1 MLKREFVLPNE
12 RCPICGAENTFQM
25 RGRIDNIPH
34 FGETI
39 ESIVT
44 CSNCKFKHA
53 DVMHLG
59 EHEPMRHEFSI
70 SSEDDMMVRVVR
82 SSTGT
87 IKVPELGVTV
97 KPGPASEGYISN
109 IEGVLNRIEEAIK
122 LATSEGDSDE
132 RRRGE
137 TKLKKLE
144 NIYHGEG
151 KARLILM
158 DPFGHSAIAD
168 KRAKKRKLTKKEL
181 DKLKAE
187 F

>member
-1 MLKREFVLPNE
+1 MLKREFVLPIE
-12 RCPICGAENTFQM
+12 CCPICRSKNTFQV
-25 RGRIDNIPH
+25 RGRIDNIPY

-39 ESIVT
+39 ETIVT

-59 EHEPMRHEFSI
+59 EHEPIRYEFSI
-70 SSEDDMMVRVVR
+70 ASNDDMMVRVVR

-97 KPGPASEGYISN
+97 KPCSASEGYVSN
-109 IEGVLNRIEEAIK
+109 IEGVLDRIEKAIRI
-122 LATSEGDSDE
+122 AITRSDSDK

-144 NIYHGEG
+144 DIRRGEC
-151 KARLILM
+151 KARLIMM

-181 DKLKAE
+181 VKLKAE
-187 F
+187 L